1 MTENAK
7 LAKIS
12 YAQPKLVVFGGFSE
26 LTAAGSAG
34 PLEGAMGTSLMRVR
48 P

>member
-7 LAKIS
+7 LAKTA
-12 YAQPKLVVFGGFSE
+12 YAQPKLVVYGGFSE
-26 LTAAGSAG
+26 LTASGSG
-34 PLEGAMGTSLMRVR
+34 TNLEGAMGTSMLRR